1 MQLVLVGYEDDFQ
14 LPLDR
19 FTAELLAIRA
29 IEAKEANKLTE
40 LSACLAEV
48 IREALQSG
56 ANRELR
62 EPTAPQVTYA
72 IDIARELGIPLPAEV
87 LRYRGCMSAFLARF
101 SVHFRDQLYGGIP
114 YIGG

>member
-1 MQLVLVGYEDDFQ
+1 MHLVLVGYEEDIQ
-14 LPLDR
+14 LQLDR

-29 IEAKEANKLTE
+29 MDAKEANKLIE

-56 ANRELR
+56 ANRDLR
-62 EPTAPQVTYA
+62 EPTTPQLSYA
-72 IDIARELGIPLPAEV
+72 IDIARELGIPLPADV

-114 YIGG
+114 YTGA